1 MAQII
6 AGLGAQLGLDTT
18 EFRKGISEAKR
29 SLGELKEYIP
39 EALSVAAFVEMTHA
53 AMEFS
58 NKIVETAKAN
68 EVATSSVLELS
79 KALEENGGNAE
90 DTSRI
95 YSGFTQKME
104 SAVLGNAKAQESFS
118 RLGVTLN
125 DLRHLSEQELFEKT
139 ITALGN
145 MKDSAERNGL
155 AFETLGKSI
164 RGVDL
169 VGLAKTMEENK
180 GTMDKYASAL
190 EQAHELSLKLDAASR
205 NLSLNFTNA
214 FIPTMNAVYDIL
226 FKDTHLIDQFF
237 NFLKGGAQIIG
248 DFVSASLTA
257 LEHFWSITKLVAKDL
272 YALFDI
278 RNYTQGTFFKTL
290 TENLNDFTTEW
301 SKDSDSY
308 VESLAKIDEAN
319 KRVSKPETKADAKRD
334 VIESYSKQLLAEKE
348 LFLAYQN
355 REQLNLEMLK
365 QKETDKTLTKN
376 EKEMQDAI
384 NQVLNEQQK
393 TLDAIDQKMALIDK
407 KRPGA
412 SELENELK
420 RQKELVQFSTTDYI
434 EQTKKVVAANQAART
449 DFWTGWDQAFAQYR
463 EGAETMAD
471 VGRKSFNSVVDTMS
485 TALEKFV
492 TTGKLNFSDLA
503 KSIITDLIS
512 IQIKA
517 QATQLFSGMLGSI
530 AGSVLPGI
538 FGTSNVSVP
547 GEGTMSI
554 SSYFGGPKAEG
565 GDITGGT
572 PYLVGEQGPELVIPK
587 GSGTVIPNNKL
598 TGMGGQTVQNVT
610 NYNIQAIDTK
620 SFEDRIYGSSGA
632 IWAANQYATKNIA
645 TTRSRT

>member
-348 LFLAYQN
+348 LFAAYQN

-463 EGAETMAD
+463 ESAETMAD
-471 VGRKSFNSVVDTMS
+471 VGRKSFTSVVDTMS

>member
-139 ITALGN
+139 ISGLAN

-155 AFETLGKSI
+155 AFQTLGKSI

-169 VGLAKTMEENK
+169 VGLAHTMEENK

-190 EQAHELSLKLDAASR
+190 EQAHELSLKFDAASR

-412 SELENELK
+412 NELENELK

-530 AGSVLPGI
+530 GGSLLPGL

-598 TGMGGQTVQNVT
+598 GGMGSQTVQNVT

>member
-1 MAQII
+1 
-6 AGLGAQLGLDTT
+6 
-18 EFRKGISEAKR
+18 
-29 SLGELKEYIP
+29 
-39 EALSVAAFVEMTHA
+39 
-53 AMEFS
+53 
-58 NKIVETAKAN
+58 
-68 EVATSSVLELS
+68 
-79 KALEENGGNAE
+79 
-90 DTSRI
+90 
-95 YSGFTQKME
+95 
-104 SAVLGNAKAQESFS
+104 
-118 RLGVTLN
+118 
-125 DLRHLSEQELFEKT
+125 
-139 ITALGN
+139 
-145 MKDSAERNGL
+145 
-155 AFETLGKSI
+155 
-164 RGVDL
+164 
-169 VGLAKTMEENK
+169 
-180 GTMDKYASAL
+180 
-190 EQAHELSLKLDAASR
+190 
-205 NLSLNFTNA
+205 
-214 FIPTMNAVYDIL
+214 MNALYDTF
-226 FKDTHLIDQFF
+226 FKSGTVMETFF
-237 NFLKGGAQIIG
+237 GWLKSGAQIVG
-248 DFVSASLTA
+248 DFVSAAVTA
-257 LEHFWSITKLVAKDL
+257 LEHFGSVIKLIGKDL

-278 RNYTQGTFFKTL
+278 REYTQGTFFKTL
-290 TENLNDFTTEW
+290 TQNLNDFTTTW
-301 SKDSDSY
+301 SKDSDDY
-308 VESLAKIDEAN
+308 VASLNKIDEAN
-319 KRVSKPETKADAKRD
+319 KRVSKPQVQGDAKRD
-334 VIESYSKQLLAEKE
+334 VIESYSKQILAEKE
-348 LFLAYQN
+348 LFEAYQN

-384 NQVLNEQQK
+384 NQVLNQQQK

-471 VGRKSFNSVVDTMS
+471 VGRKSFTSVVDTMS

-530 AGSVLPGI
+530 GGSLLPGL

-598 TGMGGQTVQNVT
+598 GGMGGQTVQNVT

>member
-348 LFLAYQN
+348 LFAAYQN

>member
-463 EGAETMAD
+463 ESAETMAD
-471 VGRKSFNSVVDTMS
+471 VGRKSFTSVVDTMS

>member
-1 MAQII
+1 MANII

-18 EFRKGISEAKR
+18 EFRKGISEAKN
-29 SLGELKEYIP
+29 SLKDLKEYIP
-39 EALSVAAFVEMTHA
+39 EILSVAAFVEMTRA

-68 EVATSSVLELS
+68 DVATASVLELA
-79 KALEENGGNAE
+79 KALEENGGSA
-90 DTSRI
+90 DATSKI
-95 YSGFTQKME
+95 YSGFTSKLE
-104 SAVLGNAKAQESFS
+104 SAVQGNAKAQTSFEK
-118 RLGVTLN
+118 LGVSLN
-125 DLRHLSEQELFEKT
+125 DLRHLSEQDLFEKT
-139 ITALGN
+139 VSALGN

-169 VGLAKTMEENK
+169 KGLAATMAESK
-180 GTMDKYASAL
+180 GTMDKYANAID
-190 EQAHELSLKLDAASR
+190 QAHELSLKLDASSR
-205 NLSLNFTNA
+205 NLSLQFTNA
-214 FIPTMNAVYDIL
+214 FIPTMNAVYDS
-226 FKDTHLIDQFF
+226 FHKTGTMMEMFF
-237 NFLKGGAQIIG
+237 GWLKIGAQAIG
-248 DFVSASLTA
+248 DFVEAAVTA
-257 LEHFWSITKLVAKDL
+257 FQHFGSIIKLLAKDL
-272 YALFDI
+272 YTLFDI
-278 RNYTQGTFFKTL
+278 RSYTQGTFFKQL
-290 TENLNDFTTEW
+290 TDNLNEFTTEW
-301 SKDSDSY
+301 AKDSDEY
-308 VESLAKIDEAN
+308 VASLKKIEDAN
-319 KRVSKPETKADAKRD
+319 NKVSPPKPQEKVNRT
-334 VIESYSKQLLAEKE
+334 VVESYSGQLLAEKA
-348 LFLAYQN
+348 LFKAYQN